1 MSRSSPPMIS
11 SRSFIVLGIITFF
24 IVLFQTADHS
34 TVIIAASPLLKSF
47 HFLKNFLELNQ
58 MQ

>member
-1 MSRSSPPMIS
+1 MIS